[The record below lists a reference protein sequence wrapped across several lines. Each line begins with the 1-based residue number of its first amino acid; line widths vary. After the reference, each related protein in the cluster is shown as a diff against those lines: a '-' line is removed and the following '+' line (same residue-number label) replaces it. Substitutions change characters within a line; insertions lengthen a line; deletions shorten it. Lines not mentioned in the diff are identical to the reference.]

1 MQTNLE
7 TLGQLERRLTM
18 AVPAK
23 DIDREVSERLK
34 KLSQTVRMH
43 GFRPGKVPLKI
54 MQQQYGPRV
63 RSEVIGE
70 AVRKAFEEAIREQ
83 NLRVAGYPRIE
94 PGDAGTDAEQL
105 SFRATFEVYPE
116 FKIGDLGAIRIERP
130 ALAVA
135 EAEVD
140 KTIEILRKQRV
151 KFAEI
156 ARGAQLG
163 DRVTI
168 DFAGSVD
175 GAEFP
180 GGKGN
185 DVALVLGEGHMLPE
199 FENHLRDLAAGQ
211 TGAFTITFP
220 ADYAAKDVAGKSA
233 DFTVSVNK
241 VEEAKLPAIDAEFA
255 KSLGVP
261 DGDLAKMREEVK
273 ANVEREVKKRVHSD
287 LKQKSMQALV
297 DATPLDLPKSLID
310 IELQNMARAA
320 RAELEA
326 RGIKTDK
333 LPFNP
338 EMFEAQAKRRV
349 ALGLIVGELVKSN
362 GIAATAEQVRALVE
376 EHAQSYDQPGE
387 VVKWLYSEP
396 QRLSE
401 FQGLALE
408 SNVVNWV
415 LDHAKV
421 EDKAVSFDELMGRA
435 AAS

>member
-34 KLSQTVRMH
+34 KLSQTERMH
-43 GFRPGKVPLKI
+43 GFRPGKVPMKI
-54 MQQQYGPRV
+54 VQQQYGPQV

-70 AVRKAFEEAIREQ
+70 AVRKAFDEAIREQ
-83 NLRVAGYPRIE
+83 NLRVAGYPHIE
-94 PGDAGTDAEQL
+94 PGDAEGDAEQL
-105 SFRATFEVYPE
+105 SFSATFEVYPE
-116 FKIGDLGAIRIERP
+116 FKVGDLGAIRIERP
-130 ALAVA
+130 ALAVG

-151 KFAEI
+151 KFDEI
-156 ARGAQLG
+156 GRGAQPG

-168 DFAGSVD
+168 DFAGTID

-180 GGKGN
+180 GGNGI

-199 FENHLRDLAAGQ
+199 FENHLKDLAAGQ
-211 TGAFTITFP
+211 SGAFTIAFP

-233 DFTVSVNK
+233 SFTVSMKK
-241 VEEAKLPAIDAEFA
+241 VEEPKLPAVDAEFA
-255 KSLGVP
+255 KVLGVP

-273 ANVEREVKKRVHSD
+273 ANVEREVKKRVHND

-297 DATPLDLPKSLID
+297 DATPLDLPRSLID

-320 RAELEA
+320 RAELEG

-362 GIAATAEQVRALVE
+362 GIAATAEHVRELVE
-376 EHAQSYDQPGE
+376 EHAQSYDKPGE

-408 SNVVNWV
+408 SNVVKWV

-421 EDKAVSFDELMGRA
+421 EDKVVSFDE
-435 AAS
+435 